1 MFFRW
6 TLIIGYYAK
15 GGSSVV
21 KQLTDQDF
29 AEFLAD
35 GFYAVVGFYHPEAAN
50 KDEMMDVLGQFD
62 GVHASASVGVLDIT
76 GSTVADDYGVDEDI
90 SPVIVVFKQQNPIKV
105 MTDFD
110 LDELN
115 STIAPPG
122 KNITLQ

>member
-1 MFFRW
+1 M
-6 TLIIGYYAK
+6 
-15 GGSSVV
+15 V

-29 AEFLAD
+29 ASFLSD
-35 GFYAVVGFYHPEAAN
+35 GYYAVVGFYHPTAAN
-50 KDEMMDVLGQFD
+50 KDEMFNTLEQFD
-62 GVHASASVGVLDIT
+62 GRHASAVSGTLDIT

-90 SPVIVVFKQQNPIKV
+90 SPVIVVFKQKNPIKV
-105 MTDFD
+105 MTEFD